1 MSPILDSLEHKAE
14 VLPDDHAH
22 ALYSQLRGL
31 GDLWLNSRTRDAAF
45 RVSHP
50 RRSYPERQPRLL
62 QEPGCCCVF
71 YEADGTWGK
80 RTFRGLVLPV
90 QWVAVGLGL
99 KSHDERLPFGLR
111 DVANEVRRHVPG
123 NEGFVLQFQ
132 AGKFPDLSDLDHR
145 LWHESAA
152 ASLAVGLISA
162 IRGIQPSNAVHCSAA
177 VGRDG
182 ALTAITGL
190 ENKLSIFSQGGLP
203 LHRFFVVAANKDNA
217 VAVCEIHNIS
227 DGTERIGVFH
237 SVSTGAKL
245 EQQLGPM
252 LVESAIPPDLESKF
266 TDRVRYYEFVS
277 GFDRKKAARYFCSHM
292 AQEIAFCCRKI
303 HDPAECQNA
312 TLVSIATDRSEGI
325 HVAYH
330 YLSPGRVA
338 VLYSQEGTDGDEV
351 DRRFRNTA
359 LETVHELKGIAPDSR
374 KKSGIESHSVSLSFE
389 DLESLGQ
396 SFKEVLDSLRAE
408 GRPLVI
414 DIDRGTTLQK
424 IAILKHAVKPGDFLV
439 SFYHR
444 LKVVTNEQLTID
456 AQSFR
461 PFLWKQEEFQGVQS

>member
-1 MSPILDSLEHKAE
+1 MSPIISALEDSSE
-14 VLPDDHAH
+14 VLPDELAH
-22 ALYSQLRGL
+22 ELYSQLRGL

-50 RRSYPERQPRLL
+50 RRSYPERQLRLL
-62 QEPGCCCVF
+62 QEPGCCCAF
-71 YEADGTWGK
+71 YDADGTWGR

-90 QWVAVGLGL
+90 QWVAVGPGL
-99 KSHDERLPFGLR
+99 TSHDERLPSCLR
-111 DVANEVRRHVPG
+111 NVANDVRRQVPG
-123 NEGFVLQFQ
+123 NEGFVLRFQ
-132 AGKFPDLSDLDHR
+132 AGNFPDLSGLDCR
-145 LWHESAA
+145 LRHDSAA

-182 ALTAITGL
+182 TLTAITGL
-190 ENKLSIFSQGGLP
+190 ENKLSIFKEVRLP

-217 VAVCEIHNIS
+217 VEACEKHNIS
-227 DGTERIGVFH
+227 DVTERIGVFH

-292 AQEIAFCCRKI
+292 AQEIALCCRKI

-338 VLYSQEGTDGDEV
+338 VLYSREGTDGDEV

-359 LETVHELKGIAPDSR
+359 LETVKELKGIEPDSR
-374 KKSGIESHSVSLSFE
+374 KKSGIEAHSVHLSFE
-389 DLESLGQ
+389 DLESLGR
-396 SFKEVLDSLRAE
+396 SFRQVLDSLRE
-408 GRPLVI
+408 DGRPLVI

-424 IAILKHAVKPGDFLV
+424 IALLKYAVAPRDFLV